1 MISLLKRY
9 TKWLHTQWPAG
20 HVEKLPLVN
29 EDGSTNVPGLYI
41 VGDLTGIPLLK
52 FSSHSG
58 AKAVRKIVEDP
69 AFKQRKQDDPDV
81 YDLVVVG
88 AGVSG
93 VAAIAE
99 ARQIGLKAE
108 ILEASEPFS
117 TIVNFPRG
125 KPIYT
130 YPTDM
135 TPDGELQFGPKS
147 DIKEGLVQELQ
158 DFLSQRDIKPR
169 IAHVNQIV
177 RRRGLLEIEL
187 DGDETIKSHRVI
199 VGIGRSG
206 NYRTLG
212 ISGEDRDIVYNR
224 LHDPKDFCGKNIVI
238 VGGGDNALET
248 AIALT
253 SCGSRVTLSYR
264 KAQFSRP
271 KPENVDKINALTAQ
285 ADADVEVE
293 QATDEWVASAAGPY
307 IPDRPT
313 DDECEGCGGKLR
325 GYPADGECPGCGK
338 PFHRRIGGLQLM
350 MASKPKQIND
360 GEVVIT
366 NAKGTDETIK
376 AEAVFVMIG
385 REAPLDFFRR
395 SGVRIRGERSLN
407 WWMTLILVLV
417 AFVFIYHWKK
427 PGVWLPIGDYFQSH
441 GLFPYK
447 VPQWLNSVSEA
458 FANPAHLL
466 GTLNNS
472 LASPGFYY
480 SLLYCVVML
489 GFGIRRIR
497 RRRTPYV
504 TVQTWTLLA
513 IQIIPLFI
521 LPYILLPWL
530 GNNGA
535 YDSGAMKWLADQL
548 FPLVDWDLNGR
559 AYYHAFGLILAWP
572 LFVWNVFTDQP
583 MWLWLGI
590 SFLQTFVIIPLIIFR
605 WGKGAYC
612 GWICSCGGMAETLG
626 DAHRY
631 KMPHGPVWN
640 RMNMIGQVFLAVCF
654 FLLFTRIISWVWPES
669 FVGDT
674 YHAVLKGFP
683 VLNYAWFID
692 LLFAGILGFGLYFH
706 FSGRMWCRFAC
717 PLAALMHI
725 YARFSQFRI
734 ISEKSKC
741 ISCNVCTTVC
751 HQGIDVMS
759 FANKGIP
766 MEDPQCV
773 RCSACVQSCP
783 TGVLEFGRINRKT
796 GEVIARD
803 RLAASPILMA
813 EVTVNGN
820 QI

>member
-1 MISLLKRY
+1 MISLIKRY

-20 HVEKLPLVN
+20 QIEKLPLAN
-29 EDGSTNVPGLYI
+29 EDGSTNVTGLYI

-52 FSSHSG
+52 FSSHTG
-58 AKAVRKIVEDP
+58 AKAVRTILQDP
-69 AFKQRKQDDPDV
+69 SFVQRKQSDPDI

-93 VAAIAE
+93 AAAIAE
-99 ARQIGLKAE
+99 ARQAGLKTE

-117 TIVNFPRG
+117 TVINFPRA

-135 TPDGELQFGPKS
+135 TPDGELQFGPRS
-147 DIKEGLVQELQ
+147 DIKEGLVEELK
-158 DFLSQRDIKPR
+158 DFLKQRDITPR

-177 RRRGLLEIEL
+177 RRQGLLEIEL
-187 DGDETIKSHRVI
+187 DGSEIIKAHRVI
-199 VGIGRSG
+199 VAIGRSG
-206 NYRTLG
+206 NYRTLS
-212 ISGEDRDIVYNR
+212 IPGEDRDFVYNR
-224 LHDPKDFCGKNIVI
+224 LHDPKDFCGKDIVVI
-238 VGGGDNALET
+238 GGGDTALET
-248 AIALT
+248 AITLA
-253 SCGSRVTLSYR
+253 SCGSNVTLSYR
-264 KAQFSRP
+264 KDQFSRP
-271 KPENVDKINALTAQ
+271 KPENIDKLKTL
-285 ADADVEVE
+285 DE
-293 QATDEWVASAAGPY
+293 QNSL
-307 IPDRPT
+307 
-313 DDECEGCGGKLR
+313 K
-325 GYPADGECPGCGK
+325 
-338 PFHRRIGGLQLM
+338 LM
-350 MASKPKQIND
+350 MASKPKQINETD
-360 GEVVIT
+360 VVIT
-366 NAKGTDETIK
+366 NAEGMDETIK
-376 AEAVFVMIG
+376 ADAIFVMIG

-395 SGVRIRGERSLN
+395 SGVRIRGERTIN
-407 WWMTLILVLV
+407 WWITLILVLTS
-417 AFVFIYHWKK
+417 FVFIYHWKK
-427 PGVWLPIGDYFQSH
+427 PGVWLPIGDYFQSN
-441 GLFPYK
+441 GLFPYN
-447 VPQWLNSVSEA
+447 VPQWLTGLSDA
-458 FANPAHLL
+458 FANPANLL

-480 SLLYCVVML
+480 SLMYCVVML
-489 GFGIRRIR
+489 IFGIRRIR
-497 RRRTPYV
+497 RRKTLYV
-504 TVQTWTLLA
+504 TVQTWSLLA

-535 YDSGAMKWLADQL
+535 YDNGAMKWIADQL
-548 FPLVDWDLNGR
+548 FPVVDWDPNGR

-572 LFVWNVFTDQP
+572 LFVWNVFTEQP

-590 SFLQTFVIIPLIIFR
+590 SLLQTFVIIPLMIHR

-626 DAHRY
+626 DAHRH
-631 KMPHGPVWN
+631 KMPHGPIWN
-640 RMNMIGQVFLAVCF
+640 RLNMIGQVFLAVCF

-669 FVGDT
+669 FVGDL
-674 YHAVLKGFP
+674 YHAVLKGIP
-683 VLNYAWFID
+683 VLNYGWFID

-751 HQGIDVMS
+751 HQGIDVMN
-759 FANKGIP
+759 FANKGLP

-783 TGVLEFGRINRKT
+783 TGVLQFGRINRKT

-813 EVTVNGN
+813 EVTINGKRV
-820 QI
+820 

>member
-1 MISLLKRY
+1 MISLIKKY
-9 TKWLHTQWPAG
+9 TNWLHTQWPAG
-20 HVEKLPLVN
+20 LVEKLPLVN

-41 VGDLTGIPLLK
+41 VGDLNGIPLLK

-58 AKAVRKIVEDP
+58 AKAVRTILQNP
-69 AFKQRKQDDPDV
+69 SFAQRKKNDPEV
-81 YDLVVVG
+81 FDLVVIG

-99 ARQIGLKAE
+99 ARNAGLNAE
-108 ILEASEPFS
+108 IIEASEPFS

-135 TPDGELQFGPKS
+135 TPEGKLQFGPKS
-147 DIKEGLVQELQ
+147 DVKEGLVEELQ
-158 DFLSQRDIKPR
+158 DFLKQHDITPR
-169 IAHVNQIV
+169 IAQVKRVI
-177 RRRGLLEIEL
+177 RRQNLLEIEL
-187 DGDETIKSHRVI
+187 EDGNTLKSHRVI
-199 VGIGRSG
+199 VAIGRSG
-206 NYRTLG
+206 NYRSLS
-212 ISGEDRDIVYNR
+212 IPGEDRDTVYNR
-224 LHDPKDFCGKNIVI
+224 LHDPKDFCSKDIVVI
-238 VGGGDNALET
+238 GGGDNALET
-248 AIALT
+248 AITLA
-253 SCGSRVTLSYR
+253 SCGSNVTLSYR
-264 KAQFSRP
+264 KSEFSRP
-271 KPENVDKINALTAQ
+271 KPENVDKIKTLDAQ
-285 ADADVEVE
+285 G
-293 QATDEWVASAAGPY
+293 S
-307 IPDRPT
+307 
-313 DDECEGCGGKLR
+313 LR
-325 GYPADGECPGCGK
+325 
-338 PFHRRIGGLQLM
+338 LM
-350 MASKPKQIND
+350 MASNAKQFNKSD
-360 GEVVIT
+360 VVIT
-366 NAKGTDETIK
+366 TADDTDETIK
-376 AEAVFVMIG
+376 ADAVFVMIG

-395 SGVRIRGERSLN
+395 SNVHIHGERTLN
-407 WWMTLILVLV
+407 WWITLIFVLA
-417 AFVFIYHWKK
+417 AFIFIYHWKK
-427 PGVWLPIGDYFQSH
+427 PGVWLPIGDYFQSNE
-441 GLFPYK
+441 LFPYK
-447 VPQWLNSVSEA
+447 VPQWLNSVNEA

-480 SLLYCVVML
+480 SFLYCAVML
-489 GFGIRRIR
+489 GFGIRRIQ

-513 IQIIPLFI
+513 VQIIPLFI

-535 YDSGAMKWLADQL
+535 YDSGAMKWVADQL

-590 SFLQTFVIIPLIIFR
+590 SFLQTFVIIPLLIHR

-626 DAHRY
+626 DAHRH

-640 RMNMIGQVFLAVCF
+640 RVNMIGQVFLAVCF

-669 FVGDT
+669 FFGNM
-674 YHAVLKGFP
+674 YHTVLKGFP
-683 VLNYAWFID
+683 VLNYGWFID

-734 ISEKSKC
+734 IPEKSKC

-751 HQGIDVMS
+751 HQGIDVMN
-759 FANKGIP
+759 FANKGLP

-783 TGVLEFGRINRKT
+783 TGVLQFGRINRKT

-803 RLAASPILMA
+803 RLAASAVQLA
-813 EVTVNGN
+813 EVTIEGKRT
-820 QI
+820 